1 MTNHEANL
9 LTPSTTA
16 AFFEDQEVRRERY
29 NDERRFSIVDVVSLL
44 TASERARKYR
54 SDLKTKLAKEEGFI
68 ELSEK
73 IGQLKFLASDG
84 KKYL

>member
-1 MTNHEANL
+1 MSNDETNFLASS
-9 LTPSTTA
+9 TPA
-16 AFFEDQEVRRERY
+16 AFFEDKEVRRERY
-29 NDERRFSIVDVVSLL
+29 EDERWFSIVDVVSLL
-44 TASERARKYR
+44 TSSERARKYR

-68 ELSEK
+68 QLSEK